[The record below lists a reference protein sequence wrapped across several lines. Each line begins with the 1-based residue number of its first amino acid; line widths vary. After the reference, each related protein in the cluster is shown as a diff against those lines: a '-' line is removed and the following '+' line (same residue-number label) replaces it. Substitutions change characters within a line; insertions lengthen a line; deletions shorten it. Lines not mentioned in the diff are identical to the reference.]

1 MLQMPQ
7 IGHYANKCPE
17 IKAGRRDRL
26 KFEKWMG
33 ITKDDAETK
42 SIRKTRVRYSDLES
56 ETKDPYI
63 RFWVILLE
71 IESTKKFILQY
82 KRYSQKCPRQLL
94 RSMQQFVLGDTW
106 ISSVAKTE
114 WNLWNLRVTNS
125 LRLCSESIKPTPV
138 NGAS

>member
-1 MLQMPQ
+1 MRTNVPKLRPK
-7 IGHYANKCPE
+7 I
-17 IKAGRRDRL
+17 RRDRL

-71 IESTKKFILQY
+71 IESMKKFILQY

-114 WNLWNLRVTNS
+114 WSLKNS
-125 LRLCSESIKPTPV
+125 WIYYYHVYAQNPSRQFRSKMDYDQKR
-138 NGAS
+138 